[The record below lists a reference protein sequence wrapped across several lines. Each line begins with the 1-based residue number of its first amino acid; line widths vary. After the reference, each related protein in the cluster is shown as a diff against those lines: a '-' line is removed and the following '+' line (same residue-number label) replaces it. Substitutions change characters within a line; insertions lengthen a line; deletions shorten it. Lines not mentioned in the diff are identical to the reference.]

1 MIDIDRLL
9 ANDLPFVPRSRCFH
23 LQPREAETPRQESL
37 RSYAVRLS
45 DAHNLSTTKLLSE
58 LVPPLKRADDLAKLV
73 PSWYSMKRDLSAN
86 LNELTMRTD
95 LDKLT
100 MLPWENVVAAEGLYH
115 PTMRFCPHCVR
126 QDGRRGTYERL
137 LWNIGCVKACP
148 YDRALLRE
156 VCPAC
161 GSKPARDTTRNVQER
176 CHVCRADL
184 RVPVDGTPTEKDI
197 CVAGNVGRLIAD
209 GYRGQRA
216 HPDRLS
222 AVWEQL
228 VFPLFETKIEAA
240 THLGLTEALIYQS
253 GTYTKRLKLRHWV
266 QISWMLRVS
275 LSDLLLKDIS
285 LIKPHLR
292 PAEPVESKPRVTKRE
307 LREKAFQVAQKRKGK
322 KLSVRRLAVAMGV
335 GTTRIRTQ
343 LPRMARGLSLQRRR
357 ELAKAREK
365 KIALLIQLAHQAKSE
380 GVPPTKRA
388 AQRALKCR
396 SGTYFESLLAEASR
410 RLNGEYFAF

>member
-1 MIDIDRLL
+1 MIDIERLL
-9 ANDLPFVPRSRCFH
+9 ANDLPSAPRSRCFR
-23 LQPREAETPRQESL
+23 LEPREAGTPRQESL

-45 DAHNLSTTKLLSE
+45 DEHNLSATKLLSA

-100 MLPWENVVAAEGLYH
+100 MLPWENVVASEGLYY
-115 PTMRFCPHCVR
+115 PTLRWCPHCVR
-126 QDGRRGTYERL
+126 QDGRKGPYERL
-137 LWNIGCVKACP
+137 LWNIRCVKACP

-176 CHVCRADL
+176 CHVCHADL
-184 RVPVDGTPTEKDI
+184 RMPMDGVPTEKDLY
-197 CVAGNVGRLIAD
+197 VAANIGRLIAD
-209 GYRGQRA
+209 AYHGQSA
-216 HPDRLS
+216 HPDRLKE
-222 AVWEQL
+222 VWERI
-228 VFPLFETKIEAA
+228 VFPLFETKIKAA

-253 GTYTKRLKLRHWV
+253 GTYTKRLKLKHWV
-266 QISWMLRVS
+266 QISWMLQVS

-307 LREKAFQVAQKRKGK
+307 LREKAFQVAQNCKGR
-322 KLSVRRLAVAMGV
+322 KLSVRRLAREMGV

-343 LPRMARGLSLQRRR
+343 LPGMARGLSLQRRR
-357 ELAKAREK
+357 DLAKTREK
-365 KIALLIQLAHQAKSE
+365 KIILLIQLAHRAKSA
-380 GVPPTKRA
+380 GLPVSMRA
-388 AQRALKCR
+388 AQREMKCR
-396 SGTYFESLLAEASR
+396 SGAYFESLLAEASR